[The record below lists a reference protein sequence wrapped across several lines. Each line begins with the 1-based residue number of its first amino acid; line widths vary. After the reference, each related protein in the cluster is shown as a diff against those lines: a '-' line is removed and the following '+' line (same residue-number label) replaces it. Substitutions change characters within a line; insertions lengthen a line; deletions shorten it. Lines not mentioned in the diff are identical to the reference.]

1 MACIT
6 VANMRKGVLLHKLI
20 LFEQLLALTHGTF
33 CFMTFKGYGWYLSST
48 AALLYSS
55 YFLHNVV
62 AWMKI
67 KPFFSEPRS
76 LFRYRTG
83 KVVTRIYLGTLALTV
98 PPLILQIFDNFRYF
112 NNINNL
118 YVSVR
123 PYEPLMRDPWWV
135 FTCLTLFHVIR
146 KCYGTGTLELMKRS
160 PRFGILLA
168 AIILAMIFTIMDI
181 TASIVKFGGSDGINP
196 YWKFSLVFKCLTD
209 TIMLDDFKTEL
220 KRLGIRRLQ
229 RDDARRGTIALT
241 LDEDDHDTYEN
252 DKAQR
257 GEFEFSN
264 NNNRNFVPNG
274 NQEFGFQDALRMGPP
289 QNYGQARKPGMKEAM
304 GRVGQKISP
313 LPSLSAFR
321 FSAIKAG
328 PKAKTDSDEGPR
340 NEHREKD
347 DSSSRDS
354 SLERVRRMR
363 RSLGALSP
371 LPTQISQP
379 DPETG
384 LHTHGLV

>member
-1 MACIT
+1 M
-6 VANMRKGVLLHKLI
+6 
-20 LFEQLLALTHGTF
+20 
-33 CFMTFKGYGWYLSST
+33 FK
-48 AALLYSS
+48 
-55 YFLHNVV
+55 
-62 AWMKI
+62 
-67 KPFFSEPRS
+67 P
-76 LFRYRTG
+76 RTG
-83 KVVTRIYLGTLALTV
+83 KIVSRVYLGTLVLTI
-98 PPLILQIFDNFRYF
+98 PPLILQIYDNFRYF

-118 YVSVR
+118 YVKVR

-135 FTCLTLFHVIR
+135 FTCVTLFHVIR
-146 KCYGTGTLELMKRS
+146 KCYGTGTLELIKRS

-168 AIILAMIFTIMDI
+168 AIILAMVFTVMDI

-196 YWKFSLVFKCLTD
+196 YWKLSLVFKCLTD

-241 LDEDDHDTYEN
+241 VDEDEDDFRN
-252 DKAQR
+252 DKSHQHEV
-257 GEFEFSN
+257 EFPTDRRE
-264 NNNRNFVPNG
+264 FVPNG
-274 NQEFGFQDALRMGPP
+274 NQEFGFMDALKMGPP
-289 QNYGQARKPGMKEAM
+289 KDSAHTRKPSMKEAI

-313 LPSLSAFR
+313 LPNLSNFR

-328 PKAKTDSDEGPR
+328 PKAKTESDDDPR
-340 NEHREKD
+340 SNYHEKD
-347 DSSSRDS
+347 DNSSDNGSIDR
-354 SLERVRRMR
+354 LRRMR

-371 LPTQISQP
+371 SSTQTSQP